1 MTLALVG
8 VGRWGYRLV
17 AKLLDHSLTGQLYCH
32 DMDAVRLE
40 KVGCDFPSVKVSSDY
55 EDLLKNPAIDAVVIA
70 TPAASHYAL
79 ARKALESGKHVL
91 LEKPLTNHAS
101 HAKHLVDL
109 AEAQGLILMVDHIT
123 VYSGAARHMKNLIDA
138 GTLGKIIYFDA
149 ARMNLGVIQADVSVV
164 WDLAIH
170 EFALIDYLFGEM
182 PRSVSAHGAAFYGE
196 QEELAD
202 VTLSFDSGMVG
213 HVHVSWLSPVRRREL
228 VIGGTKKMLVF
239 DDTVANA
246 QLTLLDRGVDHQPT
260 DAASDKTRFAY
271 RDGDREVLEHDRIE
285 PLVALIDEFMGSIS
299 EHRKPLTDG
308 VAGLRCVEILESVEK
323 SLKEN
328 GKSIDLA

>member
-17 AKLLDHSLTGQLYCH
+17 SKLLDHASTGQLYCH

-40 KVGCDFPSVKVSSDY
+40 KIGREFPSVKVGSDY

-91 LEKPLTNHAS
+91 LEKPLTNRAAQ
-101 HAKHLVDL
+101 AKHLVDL
-109 AEAQGLILMVDHIT
+109 AKTQGLILMVDHIT
-123 VYSGAARHMKNLIDA
+123 VYSGAARHMKNLIDSK
-138 GTLGKIIYFDA
+138 TLGKIIYFDA
-149 ARMNLGVIQADVSVV
+149 ARTNLGLIQSDVSVV

-182 PRSVSAHGAAFYGE
+182 PKRVSAHGAAFYGE
-196 QEELAD
+196 HEELAD

-228 VIGGTKKMLVF
+228 IIGGTNKMLVF
-239 DDTVANA
+239 DDTVASA
-246 QLTLLDRGVDHQPT
+246 KLTLFDRGVDHQPT
-260 DAASDKTRFAY
+260 DAVSNETRFTY
-271 RDGDREVLEHDRIE
+271 RDGDCEVLEYDRVE
-285 PLVALIDEFMGSIS
+285 PLVAVIDEFMHSIS
-299 EHRKPLTDG
+299 ESRKPLTDG
-308 VAGLRCVEILESVEK
+308 VAGLRCVEILESVEE

-328 GKSIDLA
+328 GESVDVS